1 MAKLS
6 ELIFKRSI
14 LLASFSVIQLLII
27 IALSLYLSIIMPYY
41 FTVTSFLSLIAALV
55 IINEDINPS
64 YKVSWLILIM
74 LFPIFGLILYTFFR
88 DNRLKSKEKKRL
100 SYITDKIKNN
110 VHKNEAVMEYLRDTD
125 SRAYRQAE
133 YIAANFL
140 STPSNDTCSTYFS
153 PGELLFDSIKKD
165 LKKAEHYIFIEFYII
180 ETGRMW
186 DEILEILKEKREEG
200 VEVRI
205 IYDDIGCIARLS
217 EKQIK
222 ELNDIGIQTASFNQL
237 SLKFSIGYNFRN
249 HRKIVSID
257 GRIAYTGGINIGDNY
272 INTEDQAIYWKDSG
286 VRVEGEDAWSLSMMF
301 LSIWEFF
308 VGDDDDYAG
317 YKPAFE
323 PSDKVIPSNG
333 IVQAFSDN
341 PLTSELI
348 TENIFLNMIYSA
360 KDYIYIKTPYLIP
373 GDKMK
378 SALTVAAKSG
388 IDVRIMM
395 PGVPDKKMVNETSKS
410 YYADLI
416 SKGVK
421 IYEYTPGFMHEKVMI
436 ADDIYAINSTANMD
450 YRSMCLSFECGLW
463 FYKARIIE
471 PMKEDFTESFKESKL
486 VTMEDIRNVPKY
498 KRLSRAVFRLFSPLM

>member
-1 MAKLS
+1 M
-6 ELIFKRSI
+6 
-14 LLASFSVIQLLII
+14 
-27 IALSLYLSIIMPYY
+27 
-41 FTVTSFLSLIAALV
+41 
-55 IINEDINPS
+55 
-64 YKVSWLILIM
+64 
-74 LFPIFGLILYTFFR
+74 
-88 DNRLKSKEKKRL
+88 
-100 SYITDKIKNN
+100 
-110 VHKNEAVMEYLRDTD
+110 
-125 SRAYRQAE
+125 
-133 YIAANFL
+133 
-140 STPSNDTCSTYFS
+140 
-153 PGELLFDSIKKD
+153 
-165 LKKAEHYIFIEFYII
+165 KKAEYYIFIEFYII

-217 EKQIK
+217 ERQIK

-286 VRVEGEDAWSLSMMF
+286 VRVEGEAAWSLSMMF